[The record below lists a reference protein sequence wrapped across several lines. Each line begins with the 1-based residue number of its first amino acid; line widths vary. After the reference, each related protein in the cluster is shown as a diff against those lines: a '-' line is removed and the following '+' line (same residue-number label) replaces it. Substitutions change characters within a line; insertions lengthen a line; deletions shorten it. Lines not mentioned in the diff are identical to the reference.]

1 MHKNVHHVTHALA
14 YHLETLYISA
24 FALVMAVAFLWN
36 PIFANTSS
44 NLKANDTVIYPLQKV
59 TTFACR
65 QLMKPWDELPES
77 CKVDLPIIK
86 NANYEAYINDNEYK
100 NIYTTLRG
108 GSYRDQWDMDKG
120 DHAGIDIATANG
132 TPLYAVAHGVV
143 TFAWTQAWYGNVVKL
158 MFSYKG
164 VTYHAVYAHMKSISV
179 TKGDLVTQGQ
189 KVGEVGNTGSVSG
202 ALWGNHVHFE
212 IAKDNAGRPAYYY
225 QWCPALA
232 TNSLTQITN
241 GGLCREY
248 RQQYAYDPIAFI
260 EKAKKNNV
268 VIADAHPSAWEQP
281 TIEKPLPEVQP
292 DIAIDPT
299 ALSKRFLTL
308 RSIPASKLTKDAI
321 DFLRDWDI
329 QIVAH
334 TSTLMNVGQEGTLTF
349 YITKKTTKKPFDGI
363 LPAAFSFISAN
374 GGISVSQSSVQ
385 YVKNG
390 EHTITFTPKIPGSSS
405 LAISIGGQ
413 TISVMT
419 IAIQ

>member
-1 MHKNVHHVTHALA
+1 MTHALA
-14 YHLETLYISA
+14 YHLETLYVSA
-24 FALVMAVAFLWN
+24 FALVMAVAFLGN

-44 NLKANDTVIYPLQKV
+44 NLKSNDTVTYPLQKV

-65 QLMKPWDELPES
+65 QLMKPWDELPDS

-86 NANYEAYINDNEYK
+86 NANYEAYSNDNEYK

-108 GSYRDQWDMDKG
+108 GSYHDQWDIEKG
-120 DHAGIDIATANG
+120 DHAGVDIATANG

-143 TFAWTQAWYGNVVKL
+143 TFAGTQSWYGNVVKL

-179 TKGDLVTQGQ
+179 SKGDLVTQGQ

-225 QWCPALA
+225 QWCPALSNH
-232 TNSLTQITN
+232 TLTQITN

-248 RQQYAYDPIAFI
+248 RQKYAYDPIAFI
-260 EKAKKNNV
+260 EKAKKNKV
-268 VIADAHPSAWEQP
+268 IIADAHPSAWEQP
-281 TIEKPLPEVQP
+281 TPSKPEIENPIP
-292 DIAIDPT
+292 DTVVDPT
-299 ALSKRFLTL
+299 VLAKRFLSL
-308 RSIPASKLTKDAI
+308 RSIPAAKLTQDAI
-321 DFLRDWDI
+321 SFLREWDI
-329 QIVAH
+329 QIVAN
-334 TSTLMNVGQEGTLTF
+334 TSTIMNVGQEGTLTF

-374 GGISVSQSSVQ
+374 GGINVSQSSVQ
-385 YVKNG
+385 YIKNG
-390 EHTITFTPKIPGSSS
+390 EHTLNFTPKTPGSSS